1 MLLLEPLGNQL
12 DTPPSPQSEEIW
24 EFIFLNQL
32 LVKVCSCLSNLGN
45 FNCRTAQYVNCAAAN
60 PGADAGMYDAS
71 EQYKLSTVFFLCDWL
86 IDNIYRSFAILR
98 IKSSMT
104 IYFWKSFCLA
114 ASCFPLL
121 FGNENRGHVNKPPYC
136 DQESKCYML
145 FPIQD
150 IRLLAGIWS
159 KRQGDNHS
167 GRSYETWGDASFWAA
182 YFMIVK
188 TFEEP
193 KSSRISIHLCIFCE
207 AWQHISEGRIT
218 QRGTHGSRGLSQGEH
233 QAEQGQTSSRT
244 RPNIQR
250 I

>member
-1 MLLLEPLGNQL
+1 MI
-12 DTPPSPQSEEIW
+12 SS
-24 EFIFLNQL
+24 
-32 LVKVCSCLSNLGN
+32 
-45 FNCRTAQYVNCAAAN
+45 FNWFN
-60 PGADAGMYDAS
+60 
-71 EQYKLSTVFFLCDWL
+71 LSTKSLTAIAMAALHDEGLLDYETRFSFFVIDWL
-86 IDNIYRSFAILR
+86 TTFIGPFPFSESNGPWLSISE
-98 IKSSMT
+98 K
-104 IYFWKSFCLA
+104 
-114 ASCFPLL
+114 ASAWLQVVFL
-121 FGNENRGHVNKPPYC
+121 FGNENRGHVNKPPYS

-150 IRLLAGIWS
+150 LRLLAGIWS
-159 KRQGDNHS
+159 KRQGDNDS

-250 I
+250 IQLKFKRTSRWERS

>member
-1 MLLLEPLGNQL
+1 MIN
-12 DTPPSPQSEEIW
+12 S
-24 EFIFLNQL
+24 
-32 LVKVCSCLSNLGN
+32 
-45 FNCRTAQYVNCAAAN
+45 FNWFN
-60 PGADAGMYDAS
+60 
-71 EQYKLSTVFFLCDWL
+71 LSTKSLTAIAMAALHDEGLLDYETRFSFFVIDWL
-86 IDNIYRSFAILR
+86 TTFIGPFPFSESNGPWLSISE
-98 IKSSMT
+98 K
-104 IYFWKSFCLA
+104 
-114 ASCFPLL
+114 ASAWLQVVFL
-121 FGNENRGHVNKPPYC
+121 FGNENRGHVNKPPC
-136 DQESKCYML
+136 SDQEYKCYML

-150 IRLLAGIWS
+150 HRLLAGIWS
-159 KRQGDNHS
+159 KRQGDNDS

-250 I
+250 IQLKFKRTSRWERS

>member
-1 MLLLEPLGNQL
+1 MIN
-12 DTPPSPQSEEIW
+12 S
-24 EFIFLNQL
+24 
-32 LVKVCSCLSNLGN
+32 
-45 FNCRTAQYVNCAAAN
+45 FNWFN
-60 PGADAGMYDAS
+60 
-71 EQYKLSTVFFLCDWL
+71 LSTKSLTAIAVAALHDEGLLDYETRFSFFVIDWL
-86 IDNIYRSFAILR
+86 TTFIGPLPFSESNRPWLSISE
-98 IKSSMT
+98 K
-104 IYFWKSFCLA
+104 
-114 ASCFPLL
+114 ASVWLQVVFL
-121 FGNENRGHVNKPPYC
+121 FGNENRGHVNKPPYS
-136 DQESKCYML
+136 DQESKYYML
-145 FPIQD
+145 FPVQD
-150 IRLLAGIWS
+150 LRLLAGIWS
-159 KRQGDNHS
+159 KRQGDNDS

-250 I
+250 IQLKFKRTSRWERS